1 MAELTRIPRHVGI
14 IMDGNG
20 RWAKLRGKP
29 RSYGHKKGAEVID
42 EIVSE
47 SFDKGIEAVSLYAFS
62 TENWIRPKEEV
73 NAIFGLLGLLLN
85 SKFKKLMREKV
96 RLIVSGDLSAIPEN
110 LRKRC
115 EEVMALTADFTGR
128 TLNVAVNYGSRAEIV
143 RACNAI
149 AQDGIKTVTEEEI
162 EKRLYTAGLPDI
174 DLVIRT
180 SGEMR
185 LSNFFLWQCA
195 YAEFYFTDVLWPD
208 FHANELDEALEW
220 YSGRKRR
227 FGGVGTSE
235 NKD

>member
-47 SFDKGIEAVSLYAFS
+47 CFDKGIEAVSLYAFS

-73 NAIFGLLGLLLN
+73 NTIFGLLGLLLN

-208 FHANELDEALEW
+208 FHKEELDKAFEW
-220 YSGRKRR
+220 YSHRKRR
-227 FGGVGTSE
+227 FGGV
-235 NKD
+235 